1 MVKDGDTVVDFC
13 CGSGHLGIVIAYLV
27 PSLTVILVDNK
38 EESLRRAK
46 ERVEKLNLKN
56 VMIVHSNLDY
66 FNAKFQ
72 VIKLIFFFVTNIF
85 IKKLS

>member
-1 MVKDGDTVVDFC
+1 MAKDGDTIVDFC

-56 VMIVHSNLDY
+56 IMIVHSNLDY
-66 FNAKFQ
+66 FNANFQ
-72 VIKLIFFFVTNIF
+72 VV
-85 IKKLS
+85 

>member
-1 MVKDGDTVVDFC
+1 MVDFC

-27 PSLTVILVDNK
+27 PGLTVILVDNK

-46 ERVEKLNLKN
+46 ERVEKLNLNN

-66 FNAKFQ
+66 FKADFQ
-72 VIKLIFFFVTNIF
+72 VRKIYFQ
-85 IKKLS
+85 

>member
-1 MVKDGDTVVDFC
+1 VAKDYDTVVDFC

-56 VMIVHSNLDY
+56 IMIVHSNLDY

-72 VIKLIFFFVTNIF
+72 VMEIIFLT
-85 IKKLS
+85 S